1 MIIVSEL
8 IFYKSLS
15 STNNEASV
23 LLRKKEIKEGTVI
36 YTDFQTAGKGQTGN
50 RWESDAGKNLLFSI
64 ILYPSSVEPEGQFII
79 SMALSLG
86 ICDFTDRYF
95 SGSKVKWPNDIYIK
109 NDKIAGIL
117 IENSII
123 GDNIE
128 NTVAGI
134 GLNINQEDFRGKATN
149 PVSFKLITGEEYDL
163 KSCLSQLLS
172 DLDKRYSQL
181 LYGDRN
187 LIADDYNARLYRV
200 MEWHEFRS
208 GENVFTGRI
217 LGVSSSGRLRIVD
230 RKSRVTEFS
239 FREVEFIT

>member
-1 MIIVSEL
+1 MIIGSEL
-8 IFYKSLS
+8 IFYRSLP
-15 STNNEASV
+15 STNDEASV
-23 LLRKKEIKEGTVI
+23 LLREKEIKEGTVI
-36 YTDFQTAGKGQTGN
+36 YTDFQAAGKGQMGN
-50 RWESDAGKNLLFSI
+50 RWESDACKNLLFSI
-64 ILYPSSVEPEGQFII
+64 ILYPTSVEPEGQFII

-86 ICDFTDRYF
+86 ICDFIDRHI
-95 SGSKVKWPNDIYIK
+95 SGSKIKWPNDIYIG

-128 NTVAGI
+128 NTIAGI

-149 PVSFKLITGEEYDL
+149 PVSFKMITGEEYDL
-163 KSCLSQLLS
+163 KGCLGQLLS
-172 DLDKRYSQL
+172 DLDKRYRQL

-187 LIADDYNARLYRV
+187 LIAGDYKARLYRL
-200 MEWHEFRS
+200 MEWCEFRS

-217 LGVSSSGRLRIVD
+217 LGVSSSGRLRIGD

-239 FREVEFIT
+239 FREVEIIT